1 MYYAPG
7 TRQLPKPASTWNAL
21 RFLQIAIIV
30 APPRKQ
36 TKPNQTK
43 PTRQAQLNRS
53 AEKQSERVGFHLLF
67 EVLLAQILIQIQ
79 LLHHSDVCLF
89 LI

>member
-43 PTRQAQLNRS
+43 PSRFPFAVRG
-53 AEKQSERVGFHLLF
+53 A
-67 EVLLAQILIQIQ
+67 LAQILIQIQ